1 MEYIKGWLKGILYV
15 NVLLMLCESL
25 LAKTKYEKYFRFFS
39 GFLLML
45 CLIRPLLDLT
55 SAGSILDA
63 SFFRSTLESELRLSE
78 EYEQLQGG
86 RSDFRNAYEEAVKKQ
101 ITELG
106 EEYDLEI
113 EQISLIW
120 NRENTS
126 VTALSIDC
134 QKKENADAISRIS
147 DFREALIQVYPVEK
161 GNINIEM
168 RD

>member
-1 MEYIKGWLKGILYV
+1 MK
-15 NVLLMLCESL
+15 
-25 LAKTKYEKYFRFFS
+25 
-39 GFLLML
+39 
-45 CLIRPLLDLT
+45 
-55 SAGSILDA
+55 
-63 SFFRSTLESELRLSE
+63 
-78 EYEQLQGG
+78 
-86 RSDFRNAYEEAVKKQ
+86 AVKKQ

-126 VTALSIDC
+126 VTAFSIDC